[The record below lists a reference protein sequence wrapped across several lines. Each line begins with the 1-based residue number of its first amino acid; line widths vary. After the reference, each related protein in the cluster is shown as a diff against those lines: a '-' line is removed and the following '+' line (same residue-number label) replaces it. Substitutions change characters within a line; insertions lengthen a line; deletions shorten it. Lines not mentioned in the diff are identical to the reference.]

1 MGYKQLASEERYI
14 IARRRCEGRC
24 AAEIA
29 RELGRHASTVSREV
43 RRNLHQGNNYT
54 WERAHEH
61 AVARRRRS
69 RKVLQFG
76 ARAWALVCRQLLEDW
91 SPEQIALVFRRDG
104 ILQISHETIYR
115 YVWRDKLGG
124 GYLYKHLRHSV
135 KRRRK
140 RYRSND
146 SRGILRGK
154 RGLEERPATANERQ
168 ELGHVEVDLVHG
180 AGSQACVL
188 TVVDRKSRKVS
199 IRKLRNKTMGE
210 VNRALVILI
219 QRERVRTV
227 TVDNGSE
234 YHDYERIERLTAVRF
249 YFAAPY
255 HSWERGTSE
264 NTNGL
269 IRQYLPKR
277 QSMAAVTQ
285 WECNAIARRLNRRPR
300 KILGLLTPEDAH
312 SQARSEAT

>member
-1 MGYKQLASEERYI
+1 MSYKQLASEERYI
-14 IARRRCEGRC
+14 ISRRRCEGRS
-24 AAEIA
+24 AAEIG
-29 RELGRHASTVSREV
+29 RELGRHPSTISREV

-54 WERAHEH
+54 WVRAHEH

-76 ARAWALVCRQLLEDW
+76 AQEWGLVCRQLMEDW

-115 YVWRDKLGG
+115 YVWRDKEGG
-124 GYLYKHLRHSV
+124 GDLYKHLRHSV

-154 RGLEERPATANERQ
+154 RGLVDRPAEATGRT
-168 ELGHVEVDLVHG
+168 ELRHVEVDLVHG
-180 AGSQACVL
+180 AGSQACIL
-188 TVVDRKSRKVS
+188 TAVDRLSRKVW

-210 VNRALVILI
+210 VNRALVMLI
-219 QRERVRTV
+219 RREHLRTI

-234 YHDYERIERLTAVRF
+234 YHDYARIERQTEVRF

-269 IRQYLPKR
+269 IRQYL
-277 QSMAAVTQ
+277 
-285 WECNAIARRLNRRPR
+285 
-300 KILGLLTPEDAH
+300 
-312 SQARSEAT
+312 